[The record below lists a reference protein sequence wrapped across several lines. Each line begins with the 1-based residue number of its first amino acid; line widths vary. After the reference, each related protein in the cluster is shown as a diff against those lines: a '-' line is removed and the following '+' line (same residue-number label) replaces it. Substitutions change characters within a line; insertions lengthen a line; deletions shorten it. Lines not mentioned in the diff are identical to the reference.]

1 MIAGIGVDIVSVKRM
16 HDISQRWH
24 SHFLQ
29 KVFSDSEIAY
39 CTAKTGRAVSQSFAA
54 RFAAKEAFK
63 KALTASGNA
72 RFLNW
77 KDVWVEHTQENV
89 PFFRFSDQ
97 LKKQMELFDC
107 HLSLSHENDFA
118 IAMVIL
124 EAKNQFDSNNQKS
137 H

>member
-16 HDISQRWH
+16 HDISQRWQ

-29 KVFSDSEIAY
+29 KIFSDSEIDY

-72 RFLNW
+72 DPLNW
-77 KDVWVEHTQENV
+77 RNVWVEHTSDDV
-89 PFFRFSDQ
+89 PFLTFSDQ
-97 LKKQMELFDC
+97 LREKVKPFDC

-124 EAKNQFDSNNQKS
+124 ERKK
-137 H
+137 